1 MFNYHQ
7 AKLAFGLILFE
18 FDDAIKEGDGERIHD
33 IYKVALLLY
42 KAHGKTKYAYAI
54 LLYLTKIEA
63 ILSESDAHNL
73 KWNRTFNKHGLPGMN
88 IPLDLR
94 TEQYNC
100 AVKSMWRSLGSNFNE
115 DSALY
120 LFIYLF
126 CFAWELRIYIKK
138 NIDDN
143 YKTRQGHHNSKNQ
156 LLWAQLRVANT
167 VEPMEGILDAIRRD
181 CGLPEIQGYRSAGNS
196 EVPVLQVIRDLVEI
210 NAFKYEAGR
219 EGHPSFAKFPS
230 SLLRNLDY
238 RDLHTWMNDLLK
250 TWETIY
256 ELNRV

>member
-1 MFNYHQ
+1 MSLLRLRISKRKETKKQ
-7 AKLAFGLILFE
+7 ARKMSCSTIIRQSLHSVSFCLSLMMPLKKGTARE
-18 FDDAIKEGDGERIHD
+18 FMTFTR
-33 IYKVALLLY
+33 LPCFCT

-63 ILSESDAHNL
+63 ILLESDAHNL

-100 AVKSMWRSLGSNFNE
+100 AVKSMWRSLGSNINE
-115 DSALY
+115 DSA
-120 LFIYLF
+120 
-126 CFAWELRIYIKK
+126 
-138 NIDDN
+138 
-143 YKTRQGHHNSKNQ
+143 
-156 LLWAQLRVANT
+156 LRVANT
-167 VEPMEGILDAIRRD
+167 VEPMEGMLDAIRRD

-210 NAFKYEAGR
+210 KAFKYEAGR

>member
-100 AVKSMWRSLGSNFNE
+100 AVKSMWRSLGSNINE
-115 DSALY
+115 DSA
-120 LFIYLF
+120 
-126 CFAWELRIYIKK
+126 
-138 NIDDN
+138 
-143 YKTRQGHHNSKNQ
+143 
-156 LLWAQLRVANT
+156 LRVANT